1 MATLS
6 KGYTFGSSE
15 QVTNAK
21 LHALVDSATIAGIVN
36 ADIDASA
43 AIASSKLADIAGSK
57 LTTLSTITSGA
68 GVIPA
73 ANLTSVAQK
82 GANSDITAL
91 TGLSTPISVTQ
102 GGTGATTDA
111 AARTAL
117 GLGTSAVLDTGT
129 TANKVVQLDANA
141 KLPAVDGSQL
151 TNTGGGGYTGMQV
164 FTSSGTWTKPA
175 ATTKCLVKVIG
186 GGGSGVVSGSP
197 QFGGDGGDSTFV
209 GSSTITGGKGLK
221 ATGSAGGAG
230 GAGSG
235 GSLNLTGINGSIYTD
250 DIRGSRGFALGL
262 YQVTYGN
269 GGLGSSFSG
278 GGGGY
283 SEGIV
288 TVTGDVTVTVGA
300 GGVNSNDSGQN
311 GTAGLVIVYW

>member
-6 KGYTFGSSE
+6 KGYTFGASE

-21 LHALVDSATIAGIVN
+21 LHSLVDSATIAGIVN

-82 GANSDITAL
+82 GSNSDITAL
-91 TGLSTPISVTQ
+91 TGLSTPLTIAQ
-102 GGTGATTDA
+102 GGTNAATA
-111 AARTAL
+111 ADARTAL
-117 GLGTSAVLDTGT
+117 GLTIGTNVLAPNG
-129 TANKVVQLDANA
+129 
-141 KLPAVDGSQL
+141 DGSAL
-151 TNTGGGGYTGMQV
+151 TGISAGGYTGMQV

-175 ATTKCLVKVIG
+175 ATTKCLVKCIG
-186 GGGSGVVSGSP
+186 GGGGAYDTSYHGATVTN
-197 QFGGDGGDSTFV
+197 GGDSTFV
-209 GSSTITGGKGLK
+209 GSTTITGGGGVKG
-221 ATGSAGGAG
+221 AIGVYGAG

-235 GSLNLTGINGSIYTD
+235 GSLNITGSAATSATIPGHPWV
-250 DIRGSRGFALGL
+250 F
-262 YQVTYGN
+262 YQVTTGVYGC
-269 GGLGSSFSG
+269 GGVGGDSGKPG

-283 SEGIV
+283 AEGIIA
-288 TVTGDVTVTVGA
+288 VTGNVTVTVGA
-300 GGVNSNDSGQN
+300 GGTNSGLSAYN
-311 GTAGLVIVYW
+311 GYAGLVIVYW